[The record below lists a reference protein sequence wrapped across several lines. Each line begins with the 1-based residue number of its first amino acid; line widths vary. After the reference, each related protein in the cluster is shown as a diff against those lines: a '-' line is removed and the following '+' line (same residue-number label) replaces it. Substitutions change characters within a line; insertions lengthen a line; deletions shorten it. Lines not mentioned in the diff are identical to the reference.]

1 MSKHMQFALWSCK
14 NRLAFLFALQFK
26 KMESNGRCLVRVWEK
41 KRVLRHTMIEFPQCP
56 QGSFPRHV
64 QSALD

>member
-41 KRVLRHTMIEFPQCP
+41 KRVLRHTMI
-56 QGSFPRHV
+56 
-64 QSALD
+64 